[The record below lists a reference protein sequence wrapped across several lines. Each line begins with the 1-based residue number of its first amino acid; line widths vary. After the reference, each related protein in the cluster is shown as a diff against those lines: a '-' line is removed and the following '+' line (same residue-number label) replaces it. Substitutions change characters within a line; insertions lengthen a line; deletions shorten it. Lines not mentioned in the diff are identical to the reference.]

1 VIPLFRPLRRTA
13 WCGAGPLGALLL
25 SASICTAQSQQ
36 PASTAQDAQDAK
48 PDATSAPQPDKPP
61 QFFND
66 VTVTATMSPAVVKDV
81 PGTVS
86 VIDADAIARGLIE
99 NTADLVKFEPGV
111 YIESNLT
118 RIGLNG
124 FNIRGI
130 GGNRVM
136 TQIDGIETTE
146 QFDFGPFNVHQFGL
160 DLDTL
165 KSAEIVR
172 SAGSS
177 MYGSDALG
185 GVVSFFTKDPADYLA
200 GQRLHLGAKVL
211 YDGRAKDTSGNLVVA
226 GGSRRV
232 QASLFSSYASGH
244 EPRNRGSVAS
254 QDATRTRLNPQDRD
268 GAQALGK
275 VVATFGD
282 GNQLRASVEVV
293 DTRVETLAYS
303 LRTAAVPNT
312 ESTDEMRRQRYS
324 VDQALTDR
332 FGLNT
337 FSWSLY
343 AQTSD
348 TNQVVDEFR
357 LAAGPTPAMNR
368 SATLDYTQD
377 SFGGTLQGRKALT
390 PGGRPLLVTFGGAY
404 KHHTFDTLRDRLDL
418 NAATGAVIPVTNL
431 ILPTKYFPKSDV
443 GETGAYVQ
451 GEVRFG
457 RLTVLP
463 GVRYDRFTLDADAN
477 DPVFIASLSP
487 AAADFSDDRVSTR
500 LGASVKVSEAITA
513 YAQYAGGFRAP
524 PYSAVNSGFTNLA
537 GGYTSQPNPNLRAE
551 TSDSFEVGARATAGR
566 VSVGVAVFSNHYDD
580 FIQQESLGVNPVT
593 RLLEYQYQNVSK
605 VRIEGVELKGD
616 AQITRTLRARAAY
629 ARINGNDVSASTK
642 VPLSTI
648 PPDQATLGLQ
658 YGDMRSRW
666 GGDLTLRLVGAQ
678 DQANAGT
685 GLYAPEAYQVLDL
698 SGWFSLG
705 RSVTLRAAVLNAAN
719 QRYFEWMNVRG
730 RSATDVTIDRYSSP
744 GRTGMVALSYG
755 W

>member
-226 GGSRRV
+226 GFPMFCGDNSPCTPV
-232 QASLFSSYASGH
+232 NIADDYKK
-244 EPRNRGSVAS
+244 ETSVAFEI
-254 QDATRTRLNPQDRD
+254 
-268 GAQALGK
+268 GAKGTWL
-275 VVATFGD
+275 D
-282 GNQLRASVEVV
+282 NRLRA
-293 DTRVETLAYS
+293 L
-303 LRTAAVPNT
+303 
-312 ESTDEMRRQRYS
+312 
-324 VDQALTDR
+324 
-332 FGLNT
+332 
-337 FSWSLY
+337 
-343 AQTSD
+343 
-348 TNQVVDEFR
+348 
-357 LAAGPTPAMNR
+357 
-368 SATLDYTQD
+368 
-377 SFGGTLQGRKALT
+377 
-390 PGGRPLLVTFGGAY
+390 
-404 KHHTFDTLRDRLDL
+404 
-418 NAATGAVIPVTNL
+418 
-431 ILPTKYFPKSDV
+431 
-443 GETGAYVQ
+443 
-451 GEVRFG
+451 
-457 RLTVLP
+457 
-463 GVRYDRFTLDADAN
+463 
-477 DPVFIASLSP
+477 
-487 AAADFSDDRVSTR
+487 
-500 LGASVKVSEAITA
+500 
-513 YAQYAGGFRAP
+513 
-524 PYSAVNSGFTNLA
+524 
-537 GGYTSQPNPNLRAE
+537 
-551 TSDSFEVGARATAGR
+551 
-566 VSVGVAVFSNHYDD
+566 
-580 FIQQESLGVNPVT
+580 
-593 RLLEYQYQNVSK
+593 
-605 VRIEGVELKGD
+605 
-616 AQITRTLRARAAY
+616 
-629 ARINGNDVSASTK
+629 
-642 VPLSTI
+642 
-648 PPDQATLGLQ
+648 
-658 YGDMRSRW
+658 
-666 GGDLTLRLVGAQ
+666 
-678 DQANAGT
+678 
-685 GLYAPEAYQVLDL
+685 L
-698 SGWFSLG
+698 SGL
-705 RSVTLRAAVLNAAN
+705 V
-719 QRYFEWMNVRG
+719 
-730 RSATDVTIDRYSSP
+730 
-744 GRTGMVALSYG
+744 
-755 W
+755 